1 MKAGRIRVAVHAAVL
16 AILIP
21 AAGHAGELQD
31 KLGYCKNCHGD
42 RFQGFTGYFTAP
54 RLAGQP
60 AEYLEN
66 QFKAL
71 RSHRRDDPVAKRFM
85 WPVVSAGAPWQA
97 IAKHLSALD
106 APPAADGPRH
116 LVDAGRKIF
125 AEGSPDGNVPAC
137 AACHGE
143 DAHGVDQVPRLAGQS
158 YAYVVDQLI
167 GWDKGF
173 RAKDPVAAGGD
184 DNTMLPIAKG
194 LSKEQIKAVAAFV
207 SYQK

>member
-42 RFQGFTGYFTAP
+42 HFGGFTGYYTAP
-54 RLAGQP
+54 RLAGQT

-71 RSHRRDDPVAKRFM
+71 QAHRRDDPVAKRFM
-85 WPVVSAGAPWQA
+85 WPVVSAGAPWAA

-116 LVDAGRKIF
+116 LVEAGRKIF
-125 AEGSPDGNVPAC
+125 EEGVPAKDVPAC
-137 AACHGE
+137 AACHGP
-143 DAHGVDQVPRLAGQS
+143 DAHGADQVPRLAGQT
-158 YAYVVDQLI
+158 YAYMVDQLT
-167 GWDKGF
+167 GWGEGF
-173 RAKDPVAAGGD
+173 RAKDPVAAAD
-184 DNTMLPIAKG
+184 ENTMLPIAKG

>member
-1 MKAGRIRVAVHAAVL
+1 MKAGSLRVAMQTAVL

-42 RFQGFTGYFTAP
+42 HFQGFTGYYTAP

-71 RSHRRDDPVAKRFM
+71 KAHRRDDPVAKRFM
-85 WPVVSAGAPWQA
+85 WPVVSAGAPWSA

-106 APPAADGPRH
+106 APPSADGPRH
-116 LVDAGRKIF
+116 LVEAGKKLF

-143 DAHGVDQVPRLAGQS
+143 DAHGNDQVPRLAGQP

-167 GWDKGF
+167 GWDKGY
-173 RAKDPVAAGGD
+173 RAKDPAAGTD
-184 DNTMLPIAKG
+184 ENTMLPIAKG